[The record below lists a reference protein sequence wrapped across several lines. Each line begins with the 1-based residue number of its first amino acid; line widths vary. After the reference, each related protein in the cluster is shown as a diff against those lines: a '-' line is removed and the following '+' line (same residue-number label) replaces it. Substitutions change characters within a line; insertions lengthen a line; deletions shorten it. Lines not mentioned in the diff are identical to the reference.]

1 MARGGAATL
10 HRTRRG
16 AAVVK
21 RRWLA
26 GTLAIALISAAAA
39 AIALVMPATQAAG
52 AGASVQSKADAVVL
66 TLTGKDG
73 TVKTYTLADLK
84 ARTTAD
90 QGFYQGYAGFLNS
103 ANVLTPPHPIKG
115 VKLSS
120 LLADVG
126 YDNAT
131 DVTVTAIDG
140 YSKLLAPQVVL
151 GQGVVTYSDVKP
163 YAEVPLPAGVSLTSV
178 IAYAYKDAGQTID
191 DGNPW
196 INELAPPMGDGPLR
210 LWFALDTQTT
220 PGYVVD
226 GDWIVKWVERIRVTG
241 TVVQQWTVNV
251 KGPKK
256 TYKLTRKDFES
267 CTAASCHKQATVKLN
282 GHKYQGLPLY
292 LLVGKVDDNK
302 SMNNWGDFN
311 AGLAKKG
318 YWIDVRNSKRKISVN
333 SKLIAGRTTKVIL
346 AWRLDGKELS
356 GANAPLWLVG
366 PKLKSTQRI
375 NAIKNVSLRGV
386 PK

>member
-1 MARGGAATL
+1 M
-10 HRTRRG
+10 
-16 AAVVK
+16 VK

-26 GTLAIALISAAAA
+26 GTLAMALISAAAA
-39 AIALVMPATQAAG
+39 AIALAMPATEAAAG
-52 AGASVQSKADAVVL
+52 ASGQSKADAAVL

-84 ARTTAD
+84 ARTTTD
-90 QGFYQGYAGFLNS
+90 QGFYQGYAGYLNS
-103 ANVLTPPHPIKG
+103 ANILTPVHPIKG

-120 LLADVG
+120 LLADAG
-126 YDNAT
+126 YDSAT
-131 DVTVTAIDG
+131 DVTVTALDG
-140 YSKLLAPQVVL
+140 YSKLLAPQVVR

-163 YAEVPLPAGVSLTSV
+163 YRETPLPAGVTLTPV
-178 IAYAYKDAGQTID
+178 IAYAYKAPGATVDDA
-191 DGNPW
+191 NPW
-196 INELAPPMGDGPLR
+196 TDELAPPMGDGPLR
-210 LWFALDTQTT
+210 LWFAYDSPTT

-241 TVVQQWTVNV
+241 TVVQQWKVNV

-267 CTAASCHKQATVKLN
+267 CTASCHKQTTVKLN

-302 SMNNWGDFN
+302 AMNNLGDFN
-311 AGLAKKG
+311 AALAKKG

-333 SKLIAGRTTKVIL
+333 SKLIAGRTTKIIL
-346 AWRLDGKELS
+346 AWRRDGKDLT

-366 PKLKSTQRI
+366 AKLTSTQRI
-375 NAIKNVSLRGV
+375 YGIKSITLRGV